1 MEHLS
6 MLHAL
11 VCVHGHAAIYAT
23 AFLFFSLSIGTAHWA
38 VFWGCIF
45 PVYAQMLHELFW
57 PSVAV
62 AVWRPSQPGGDTVH
76 LV

>member
-11 VCVHGHAAIYAT
+11 VCVHALLYAT
-23 AFLFFSLSIGTAHWA
+23 AFLFFSLSIGTAHGA
-38 VFWGCIF
+38 VFLGLYFAC
-45 PVYAQMLHELFW
+45 
-57 PSVAV
+57 PSRLYSVHLEV
-62 AVWRPSQPGGDTVH
+62 TQSLWRPSQPGGDTVH